1 MRHWLFPFARWNAER
16 KANGVAGL
24 IALTALG
31 VLYFE
36 IPPTPAGAN
45 AVSRASLKPRPVII
59 ATVSPIQ
66 AMASVSETAESAEV
80 PASPEEQMRQTL
92 KAKMALLEKGRAFLE
107 TIPDY
112 TCQFVKQEL
121 VDGELLEEQLIN
133 FKCRHQPFS
142 VYLKWE
148 TGDEGREVL
157 FTEGQNDNEMIVHGG
172 GWKARLPA
180 LSISPTSSLALRES
194 RYPITN
200 VGLLEL
206 AKTMVRVHV
215 EDLKADSVARCE
227 KLPEQEFDG
236 RPCEVFLVEYR
247 NADVSPTYRKSI
259 TLLDKEW
266 HIPVYARN
274 FGWPNAGSTATG
286 EQLDEETLLEYYTY
300 ADIHFRQQLAEVD
313 FDRTN
318 EDYRFK

>member
-1 MRHWLFPFARWNAER
+1 MRHWLFPFARWTAER
-16 KANGVAGL
+16 KANGMAGL
-24 IALTALG
+24 IAVTAIG

-45 AVSRASLKPRPVII
+45 AVSRSSHKSRPVMI
-59 ATVSPIQ
+59 AMTQPTP
-66 AMASVSETAESAEV
+66 AMASVSEPAASAAV
-80 PASPEEQMRQTL
+80 PLSPAEQMQQTL
-92 KAKMALLEKGRAFLE
+92 KAKLALLERGRTFLE

-112 TCQFVKQEL
+112 TAEFVKQEL
-121 VDGELLEEQLIN
+121 VHGELLDEQLIN

-157 FTEGQNDNEMIVHGG
+157 YTDGQNENEMIVHGG

-180 LSISPTSSLALRES
+180 LSISPTSSLALKES

-206 AKTMVRVHV
+206 AKTMMRVHHD
-215 EDLKADSVARCE
+215 DLKAGSISRCE
-227 KLPEQEFDG
+227 QLPDQEFDG
-236 RPCEVFLVEYR
+236 RPCDAFLVEYR
-247 NADVSPTYRKSI
+247 DAQVSPTYRKSI

-274 FGWPNAGSTATG
+274 FGWPNEGSTSEG
-286 EQLDEETLLEYYTY
+286 EQLDEETLVEYYTY
-300 ADIHFRQQLAEVD
+300 ASIHFRQQLAEAD